1 MAASKKNGKGSK
13 TAHVL
18 NLLTAPG
25 TSKESAPAGDETV
38 AEQAPS
44 APVSRPLLPPILEVA
59 QANDDSLAQQIQQ
72 ALEVE
77 LDEAASLP
85 SDLPITSVIEEVPS
99 MDQPSVAKILETSGG
114 KMSQDDIEKLLADNA
129 PAEQP
134 APEADPA
141 PAPPAASGGKMSQ
154 DDIEKLLAANAPAEQ
169 PAQEPEPA
177 PAPPAASG
185 GKMSQDDI
193 EKLLA
198 AANAPA
204 EQPAQEP
211 EPAPAPPA
219 ASGGKMSQDDIEKL
233 LAAAN
238 APAEQPAQEPE
249 SAPAP
254 PAASGGKMSQDDIE
268 KLLAAANAPAEQPAQ
283 EPEPAPA
290 PPAASGGKMSQ
301 DDIEKLLAAAN
312 APAEQ
317 PAQEPESAPAP
328 PAASGGKM
336 SQDDI
341 EKLLAAANAPAEQP
355 AQEPEKPA
363 PRPPEE
369 KAEPD
374 ITYINVMQALVEEKA
389 PRYIKKFGLCSCKQC
404 EADVKAL
411 TLTNLVPKYVVLS
424 KIDRIPMLTVYE
436 GRYNST
442 IFAQLTRACKT
453 VMDHPHHNREP

>member
-44 APVSRPLLPPILEVA
+44 TPVSRPLLPPILEVA

-85 SDLPITSVIEEVPS
+85 SDLPTSSVIEEVPS

-114 KMSQDDIEKLLADNA
+114 KMSQN
-129 PAEQP
+129 
-134 APEADPA
+134 
-141 PAPPAASGGKMSQ
+141 
-154 DDIEKLLAANAPAEQ
+154 DIEKLLAANAPAEQ
-169 PAQEPEPA
+169 PAPEAEPA

-185 GKMSQDDI
+185 SKMSQDDI

-211 EPAPAPPA
+211 EP
-219 ASGGKMSQDDIEKL
+219 
-233 LAAAN
+233 
-238 APAEQPAQEPE
+238 
-249 SAPAP
+249 
-254 PAASGGKMSQDDIE
+254 
-268 KLLAAANAPAEQPAQ
+268 
-283 EPEPAPA
+283 
-290 PPAASGGKMSQ
+290 
-301 DDIEKLLAAAN
+301 
-312 APAEQ
+312 
-317 PAQEPESAPAP
+317 APAP